1 MPTTPAMSRRLM
13 LGIPLAAVA
22 VGGVGFY
29 ALLKRMRTGA
39 YNPQAFD
46 NPLVGH
52 AIPRFDLPGIDSGH
66 GFDSMALAG
75 QTRPVLVNFFAS
87 WCIPC
92 TAEAPYLAEL
102 AKSGLDIWGIAYQD
116 KPRALAL
123 YFAKYGNPYKNLA
136 SDLSGRVAIN
146 WGVYGVPESFL
157 IAPGGV
163 VRWHVAGPL
172 IPDIIEDQLRPALR
186 RLS

>member
-1 MPTTPAMSRRLM
+1 MDTPHVSRRLM

-22 VGGVGFY
+22 VGGIGFY
-29 ALLKRMRTGA
+29 ALLERMRSGA

-52 AIPRFDLPGIDSGH
+52 KAPDFTLPGVDGNQ
-66 GFDSMALAG
+66 GFDRAALIAR
-75 QTRPVLVNFFAS
+75 QRPILVNFFAS
-87 WCIPC
+87 WCVPC
-92 TAEAPYLAEL
+92 AGEAPYLRAI

-116 KPRALAL
+116 KPGPLAL
-123 YFAKYGNPYKNLA
+123 YLARYGNPYRRIA

-157 IAPGGV
+157 IAPGGM
-163 VRWHVAGPL
+163 VRWHIAGPL
-172 IPDIIEDQLRPALR
+172 VPEIIDTQLKPALR
-186 RLS
+186 RLA